1 MIRARSLSVVLVVF
15 GIVAGGGTARAED
28 APPATPSPGAVRKCV
43 DMDGR
48 EFYWTWSNVPFASTC
63 SSEPAA
69 GGVGQTTDACRA
81 SCSDRLGTCF
91 PTAPD
96 KKEVD
101 ACFDRLESCQASC
114 GEKKN

>member
-15 GIVAGGGTARAED
+15 GIVAGGGTARADD
-28 APPATPSPGAVRKCV
+28 APPATPSPGAIRKCV

-48 EFYWTWSNVPFASTC
+48 EFYWGWSNVPFASTC
-63 SSEPAA
+63 SNEPVA
-69 GGVGQTTDACRA
+69 GEPGQKTDACRA

-91 PTAPD
+91 PAAPD
-96 KKEVD
+96 KKGVD

>member
-1 MIRARSLSVVLVVF
+1 MIRARSLSVVVVVF
-15 GIVAGGGTARAED
+15 GIVAECGTASADD
-28 APPATPSPGAVRKCV
+28 APAATPSPGAVRKCV

-48 EFYWTWSNVPFASTC
+48 EFYWGWSNVPFASTC
-63 SSEPAA
+63 SSEAASGEPAQKA
-69 GGVGQTTDACRA
+69 NACRA
-81 SCSDRLGTCF
+81 SCSDRLGACF

-114 GEKKN
+114 AEKN